1 MRAEGENF
9 CGRHRDRSAET
20 RVDDEAG
27 FLRAIADD
35 PEDDAPRLVY
45 ADWLDE
51 RDDPR
56 GEFIRVQLE
65 FERTAPLAERYAVL
79 RARARALRRLV
90 DPEWAVAMGFPPR
103 HRPLF
108 AALPT
113 ARADRW
119 ALVDEFIE
127 IWHPPLGPGDGY
139 SEDDLR
145 AAEVRLGC
153 RLPAALREWYALA
166 GRRRDVW
173 SLQDRLEAPERL
185 RVEPGSGDLVFR
197 WENQGCERWG
207 IRAADLGRDD
217 PPVVELDAGVAAS
230 PTVSAFACLVLVYE
244 AMSAPG
250 ALWAGGEVPEGE
262 LQAMAARGLS
272 PCDLPDRYWVVSPIR
287 VFEGTDLIVQLH
299 GDNWVHVAAR
309 GEAAYER
316 IDGEVRR
323 WLEVY

>member
-1 MRAEGENF
+1 
-9 CGRHRDRSAET
+9 
-20 RVDDEAG
+20 VDDEAA
-27 FLRAIADD
+27 FLRAIADA
-35 PEDDAPRLVY
+35 PEDVAPRLVY

-65 FERTAPLAERYAVL
+65 LERTAPLAERYSPL
-79 RARARALRRLV
+79 RARSRALRRLV
-90 DPEWAVAMGFPPR
+90 DPAWATAAGYPPR

-108 AALPT
+108 AALPA
-113 ARADRW
+113 ARPDRW

-139 SEDDLR
+139 PEDELR
-145 AAEVRLGC
+145 AAEARLGC
-153 RLPAALREWYALA
+153 RLPAALREWYALG

-173 SLQDRLEAPERL
+173 SLQDRLEAPDRL

-217 PPVVELDAGVAAS
+217 PPVVELDAGVPAS

-244 AMSAPG
+244 AKFGSRV
-250 ALWAGGEVPEGE
+250 LWAGGEVPDGE
-262 LQAMAARGLS
+262 VQAAAARGLS

-299 GDNWVHVAAR
+299 GDSWVHVAAR
-309 GEAAYER
+309 GEAAYQR

-323 WLEVY
+323 WLEV